1 MTVYVDQITD
11 YGGSVKG
18 YVGKVSQRW
27 CHMTADTLEELH
39 AMADRIGMKRSWYQ
53 PGAWLHLCHYDLTPG
68 KRVAAVAAGAV
79 EVQAMAHLRQLM
91 AEGRDRVA
99 VPGIP
104 VSRPSA
110 DMGNPISGVVVVN
123 AHKLAEVS
131 AGYTLVYV
139 GRRSSYRPELGL
151 DFSVL
156 GNPFTLASGYS
167 RDEAVEAYADRVTRG
182 MPLIVRRAMDVLRQR
197 AVDERLALVCFCH
210 PQRCHA
216 DVIKKELEGG
226 ME

>member
-11 YGGSVKG
+11 YGGSVKV

-39 AMADRIGMKRSWYQ
+39 DLAEKIGMKRSWYQ

-91 AEGRDRVA
+91 AEGRDRVRVELGFLMP
-99 VPGIP
+99 VPAQIT
-104 VSRPSA
+104 
-110 DMGNPISGVVVVN
+110 DQVVVVN
-123 AHKLAEVS
+123 ARALAS
-131 AGYTLVYV
+131 LPADYTCIYV
-139 GRRSSYRPELGL
+139 GRRTSYKPEYGA

-167 RDEAVEAYADRVTRG
+167 RDEAVEAYADRMARG